1 MLLHHEAK
9 KMVKLQI
16 CGKNSLVQIQME
28 SSRDIPIIIQLKFT
42 DLVHFF
48 QRKMDS
54 KKKSVKLGK
63 LNNRINGQWL
73 RWSFHDDWTIA
84 NKINGV
90 SAESH
95 VSAGLFQFSWT
106 TFRPLE
112 IRNIKLTSL
121 IIHRDGLSD
130 ELNNEPDLNNAKF

>member
-42 DLVHFF
+42 DLVQFF

-54 KKKSVKLGK
+54 KKKISKTREIK
-63 LNNRINGQWL
+63 Q
-73 RWSFHDDWTIA
+73 S
-84 NKINGV
+84 NKR
-90 SAESH
+90 SMA
-95 VSAGLFQFSWT
+95 
-106 TFRPLE
+106 
-112 IRNIKLTSL
+112 SL
-121 IIHRDGLSD
+121 VV
-130 ELNNEPDLNNAKF
+130 P